1 MTEREEFI
9 MISTAAVLIPKTS
22 ITAEK
27 EIVLFGQS
35 TVSKMA
41 MCCCCCCIDTGGSP
55 CLC

>member
-1 MTEREEFI
+1 

-27 EIVLFGQS
+27 ELVLFGQS